1 MEGPITQFGDLLR
14 TLARGRVDFVII
26 GGLAAAMHGSARL
39 TQDLDIVYSRA
50 RDNVSRLVDALAPF
64 DPYLRGAPKGLPF
77 RWSVETVLAGLNF
90 TLVSTL
96 GDIDLLG
103 EVTGGGRYE
112 DLQPYSTP
120 VLYEGESCLC
130 VTLPKLIA
138 LKRAAGRPK
147 DNEIL
152 AELELLLQER
162 GDADR

>member
-1 MEGPITQFGDLLR
+1 LEGPITQFGDLLR
-14 TLARGRVDFVII
+14 TLTRGRVDFVII

-77 RWSVETVLAGLNF
+77 RWTVETILAGLNF

-96 GDIDLLG
+96 GDINLLG
-103 EVTGGGRYE
+103 EVTGGGCYE
-112 DLQPYSTP
+112 DLRPHSAA

-130 VTLPKLIA
+130 VTLPQLIV

-147 DNEIL
+147 DHEIL
-152 AELELLLQER
+152 AELESLLEER
-162 GDADR
+162 GSTDL